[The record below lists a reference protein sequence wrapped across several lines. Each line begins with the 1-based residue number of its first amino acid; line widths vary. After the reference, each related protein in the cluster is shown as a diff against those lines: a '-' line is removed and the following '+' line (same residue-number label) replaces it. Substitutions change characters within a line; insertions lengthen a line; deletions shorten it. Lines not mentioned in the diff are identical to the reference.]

1 MSIAEKLIQIT
12 ENQLKVYEAGKKSV
26 EPSEQPVYETIVFA
40 QDCTN
45 AQQVFDILSATM
57 TPEDKLVIF
66 VNKAWTGVP
75 NTDTVNN
82 KGLWMLCVS
91 KEFNITGLNSS
102 TWARWRNGAYY
113 ANAGVNAGYD
123 YAVSAGEEWLKVV
136 LL

>member
-1 MSIAEKLIQIT
+1 MSIADKLIQIA
-12 ENQLKVYEAGKKSV
+12 ENQLNVYESGKQS
-26 EPSEQPVYETIVFA
+26 VYETIVFA

-57 TPEDKLVIF
+57 TAEDKLVMF
-66 VNKAWTGVP
+66 VNKAWNGVP
-75 NTDTVNN
+75 NADTVNN

-102 TWARWRNGAYY
+102 TWARWRSGAYY

-123 YAVSAGEEWLKVV
+123 FAVSAGEEWLRVV